1 MSFPLLRSLAS
12 LCLSSSSLSDYISG
26 SRSRAVGFGRWAKLG
41 ALCLLLLAG
50 GQRSQAQSGIA
61 TYTAPP
67 TLVGSTVTSLTAN
80 VTITAA
86 GTSAAGANNPVRVL
100 TQGVAGLD
108 FNLVTGGTCS
118 ASTAYY
124 VGDVCS
130 VEYSFTPTHPWSR
143 FGGVEVVTASGAVL
157 GSSYITGI
165 GNGPQTTFGLSTPAA
180 PSLLGGGFYQP
191 AGIAVD
197 AGGNVYVDDQ
207 SNKLIKE
214 IPAGCL
220 TAGCATTLGGGLNL
234 PTGMAVDGLGNV
246 YVADPF
252 AIANLHVV
260 EIPPGCASSSCMTV
274 LGGGF
279 SHPAS
284 VAVDGSGNVYVGDF
298 GTSTVTMMPAG
309 CLSSSCVTVIGGGY
323 SNPEGV
329 AVDAGGNVYVA
340 DQPNHTITKII
351 PGCTNVNCVTTI
363 GGGFSAPVGV
373 AVDGTGNV
381 YVTDVTTELLTM
393 IPPGCL
399 SASCVVT
406 LAGGYNYPA
415 AVAVD
420 GSGNLYVTDQKN
432 DEIKKIDMQDAPR
445 LSFAD
450 TSIGNSSAQQI
461 VTLGNNGN
469 LPLTI
474 SALTETNASLAG
486 AATTCAASGAGATV
500 AAGGNCV
507 LGVEFV
513 PAITGPNTGSAGI
526 TDNTLNAS
534 ATQSIALAGAGLGT
548 GGTAQTITFPA
559 PTAVVAN
566 GVAPITLTAT
576 ASSAL
581 AVYYT
586 VTGPATLSG
595 STLTITGAG
604 TVVATAHQDGDATYS
619 PAPSVT
625 QSIFVSSGA
634 VEPVGT
640 TSGTLTATV
649 TITTAGKPKTITVS
663 TQGVASLDFS
673 SHTGGNCSTSTTY
686 IAGAQCTESY
696 TFKPTHPWAR
706 YGSIQLTDTSGNIL
720 GTTFISGTGTG
731 PQATF
736 SLSNAVPVALKAPS
750 PNYSRPRGLAVDAGG
765 NVYVADEANVAVY
778 EVPASGGTVTTVG
791 NSNTFAVPYSVA
803 VDGAGNVY
811 VTDVSRQEMTKMPKG
826 CLNSNCAVQT
836 SDPIFSGPVGI
847 AVDGSGNVYVSD
859 AGYNRIV
866 MLPAG
871 CFADSCSVTLGGG
884 FSSPYGVAVDTSGD
898 VYVADSGNHAVKE
911 IPQGCLDASCVV
923 TLGGGFTT
931 PDGVAVDGV
940 GNVYVADVAGVLA
953 QIPPNCF
960 SASCVTTTSTGFT
973 APFSV
978 AIDGSGNLYVS
989 DTATLNMYK
998 IDVDLKSTLTL
1009 TFPGNT
1015 FVGRSTAQQVVT
1027 LANDGNMPLALST
1040 LTSTNGNFTGA
1051 GTTCIANG
1059 TVAAGASCGLGIEYA
1074 PTTTGSPRTGT
1085 ASIKDNSLNAS
1096 TTQTIQLTG
1105 TAIANVPD
1113 TTTTTV
1119 GLNPATV
1126 AWGGAT
1132 MLNATVADTITPA
1145 MKPVGSVT
1153 FYDTVGST
1161 TSTLGSATVT
1171 NGVASLSY
1179 NVTTAGA
1186 NTITAAYTTSNT
1198 TLYAASSDTTGQV
1211 LTVNPRPVVTGITPA
1226 SGPITGGTAVTIT
1239 GTSFTGL
1246 TGVMFGSS
1254 AATNVVFVNA
1264 TTVTAVAPADAL
1276 GIVDITVITDSTSAT
1291 STADQFAY
1299 IVPPSYTPNTPV
1311 GSTVTNLTAYIT
1323 ITAAGTSASTT
1334 IAAVKVVTQGATG
1347 LDFNLVTGG
1356 TCAANTVY
1364 STGDVCSVEYSFTP
1378 LHPWARFGGIEVV
1391 TASGAVLGSSY
1402 LSGIGT
1408 GPQAT
1413 FSLSTLT
1420 APSTLGGGF
1429 DEPTGLAVDA
1439 SGNIY
1444 VADQY
1449 NSQIKE
1455 MPAGCLDASCTTTL
1469 GSGYTYPVGI
1479 AVDGLGNVY
1488 VANPYYGARLV
1499 EMPPGCADSSCM
1511 TNLGGGFNTPDSVAI
1526 DGSGN
1531 VYVADFGTHA
1541 VTKMPPGCLDSSCVT
1556 TIGGGYNSPQ
1566 GVAVDVS
1573 GNVYVADQQNGTV
1586 TEIPPGCIVSTCVVT
1601 LGGGFGQPD
1610 AVAVD
1615 GGGNVYV
1622 TDVVS
1627 ESLMKIPPGCFS
1639 ASCVVTLGG
1648 NYSYPAGI
1656 ALDGSGN
1663 LYVSDQRNNHVKKI
1677 DVQDAPSL
1685 SFASTPVGSSSA
1697 QQVVTLGNNGNMPL
1711 TVSALTG
1718 NDASFGGAATSCSST
1733 ATVAAEGTCL
1743 LGIEFAPASPG
1754 AVIGSASITDNT
1766 LNAGTTQVI
1775 ALIGTGVGT
1784 GSTAQ
1789 TITFPPLPSSVSN
1802 GVSPLTLTATASSNL
1817 AVYYTVTGPA
1827 TVSGSTLTI
1836 TGAGAVV
1843 VTANQD
1849 GDATYA
1855 PAPSV
1860 TQSIFVSTGAVLPV
1874 GTLSGTLTA
1883 TMTFAASVTLS
1894 TTLATAIQVTTQGI
1908 SGLEFNYLAGGT
1920 CVPGGTYDSTHSCT
1934 VNYTFEPAHPW
1945 ARLGGIV
1952 LMDGA
1957 GNIAST
1963 AFLGGLGTGPQT
1975 TFSLST
1981 PSIPV
1986 VLGSGYV
1993 RPRGI
1998 AVDAAGN
2005 VFIPDSTSAN
2015 PAVYELLAAGGYTA
2029 VNTLGGGGFG
2039 APYSVAVDGSGNV
2052 YITDSANVTKRQES
2066 CLSSNCV
2073 VTLAPMFAQPVALA
2087 ADSSGNVYVSDLAYH
2102 RIAMLPAGCLVAS
2115 CSITLGGG
2123 FNMPYGVAVDKDGNV
2138 YVADEGNHAVNE
2150 IPQGCVDVSCVV
2162 TLGGGFSSP
2171 TGVAVDGLGNVY
2183 VADISGTVSEMSPNC
2198 FSTACMTAIGSGF
2211 VKPFSIAVDGS
2222 GNLYVSDIATLKVSR
2237 IDVQDAPSLAF
2248 ASTYVGSSSA
2258 QQVVTLGNNG
2268 NMPLTISALTGTNAS
2283 FAGAGTTCSISAT
2296 LAAGAGCGLG
2306 VEFVP
2311 TAVGS
2316 PLTGSGNITDND
2328 LYINPNPTQIIQVS
2342 GTSLAVAPTVATVSA
2357 VSAAYGA
2364 TTGITV
2370 TATESGAGGVVTGGV
2385 VTFGTTGSVGG
2396 SFTPATCTLV
2406 AAGTCT
2412 TVYTP
2417 SGTLA
2422 AGAYTNDITASFAA
2436 VGNYSAASST
2446 NDLSI
2451 TTIAPATATVSAVS
2465 AAYGAMTGITVTAT
2479 ESGAGGVVTGG
2490 LVTFGITGSVGGSF
2504 NPATCTLVA
2513 AGTCTTVYTPSG
2525 TLAAGT
2531 YSGDIT
2537 ASFAAVGNYTAASTT
2552 SNLSISTVA
2561 PVTATLSGVSTVYGS
2576 TTGITVTATENG
2588 TAGVV
2593 TGGVVTFGTS
2603 GSVGGSFNPATCTL
2617 IAAGTCTTVYTPSG
2631 TLAAGSYT
2639 ADITATFATTGNYT
2653 AANASGNLTITSIA
2667 PGTTTVSAVSSA
2679 YGSTTG
2685 ITVTATESGTAGVV
2699 TGGVVTFGT
2708 TGSVGGS
2715 FNPATCTLT
2724 AAGTCTTVY
2733 TPSGTLAA
2741 GSYAA
2746 DITASFAAV
2755 GNYSAATSTGN
2766 LTITSVAPAVTM
2778 VSAISS
2784 AYGSTTG
2791 ITVTATE
2798 SGTAGV
2804 VTGGV
2809 VTFGTAGSV
2818 GGSFNPASCT
2828 LIAAGTCTT
2837 VYTPSGTLAAGT
2849 YSGDI
2854 TSSFAT
2860 VGNYSVANAA
2870 NNLSI
2875 TTVAPITSTVSAV
2888 SVAYGSTTGITV
2900 TAAESGSAGVVTG
2913 GIVTFGTSGSV
2924 GGSFNPATCTLTA
2937 AGTCTTVYTP
2947 SGTLAAGTYNS
2958 DITASFATV
2967 GNYTAAS
2974 TTSSLSITTVAP
2986 LAAIVS
2992 AVSSAYG
2999 STTGITVTATESGAG
3014 GVVTGGVVTFVTNGS
3029 VGGSFNPATCTLTA
3043 AGICTTVYTPSGTL
3057 AVGTY
3062 ASDISGS
3069 FAATGNYAAAN
3080 ASGNLTITSIAP
3092 ATTTVSAVSSAY
3104 GSTTGITVT
3113 AAESGTAGVVTGG
3126 VVTFGTTGSVGGS
3139 FNPATCTLTAA
3150 GTCTTVYT
3158 PSGTLAAGSYA
3169 ADITATFAAVNN
3181 YSAATSMGNLTITS
3195 VAPAATMIS
3204 AVSSAYGSTTGIT
3217 VTATESG
3224 TAGVVTGGVVT
3235 FGTAGSVGGSFN
3247 PATCTLTA
3255 AGTCT
3260 TVYTPS
3266 GTLAAGSYAADITAS
3281 FAMVGN
3287 YTAASTTSN
3296 LSISTVAPVA
3306 AALSGVS
3313 TAYGSTTGIT
3323 VTATEN
3329 GTAGVVTGGVV
3340 TFGTSGSVGGSFNPA
3355 TCTLTAAGTCTTVY
3369 APSGT
3374 LAAGTYNSDITA
3386 SFATVGNYTAASTTS
3401 NLSISTVAP
3410 VTATVSAVSSAYG
3423 SVTGITVTATE
3434 SGSAGVVTGG
3444 IVTFG
3449 TSGSVG
3455 GSFNPATCTLI
3466 AAGTCTTVYTPSGTL
3481 AAGAYTGDIT
3491 ATFAKVGNYSAASAT
3506 SNLSVTTIAPITSTV
3521 SVVSSAYG
3529 SATGITVTATES
3541 GTAGIVTGGVVTF
3554 GTSGGVG
3561 GSFSPS
3567 TCTLLVSGTCTTI
3580 YTPSTTLAAGTYSN
3594 DITASFA
3601 AVGNY
3606 STSSATSNLSIIT
3619 VAPAAATVSAVS
3631 SAYGSTTGITITA
3644 TESGTAGV
3652 VTNGIVTFGTAG
3664 SVGGSFVPASCTLL
3678 AAGTCTTVYTP
3689 SGTLAAGVYNND
3701 ITASFAAVTNY
3712 TAASATSNLSVSQ
3725 RTPVLTLSNVVAV
3738 TYPSNSNLSVSLA
3751 WTGSGAAPTGAV
3763 TFSVD
3768 SGAAVNASCTGTV
3781 TPVTCIYSGSFAVGP
3796 HTLNASYAADTNY
3809 AGTSAA
3815 AGSFTVLP
3823 NTSKLVF
3830 GISPATPLTAGG
3842 NGGSAITVQE
3852 ENPSSAIVTTAT
3864 DPINLAVTGPVGFV
3878 TKLYGPTN
3886 AIAGVASF
3894 NVSAAALTVPGTYTY
3909 TATFGSL
3916 TSAVASET
3924 VNPAVSATTAISST
3938 TLTENHPASAF
3949 TPVTG
3954 AGGTGTLSYSVL
3966 PVLPTGLSFNSG
3978 TGTISG
3984 TPSVISAATVYTVT
3998 VTDTNSA
4005 TSTATFSLTVN
4016 SAVIAAQSVAST
4028 TLTQNHLSPT
4038 FTPVTATGGTGTL
4051 TYSVLPALP
4060 TGLSMSVAGSISG
4073 TPTATSTLTAYAV
4086 TVTDS
4091 NGATTTAS
4099 FNLTVNSAVA
4109 ITTSASST
4117 VLTAN
4122 HLAAAFTPVTGAGG
4136 TGALTYS
4143 VLPVLPSGLSMATTG
4158 AISGTPTVTSP
4169 LTAYTVT
4176 VTDINA
4182 ATATA
4187 TFNLTVSGPVSAT
4200 TSVSNTTL
4208 TESHAS
4214 TAFTPVTGTGGTG
4227 TLTYSVLPVLPTGLS
4242 FSTAG
4247 VVSGTPTV
4255 TSTATIYTVTV
4266 TDTNS
4271 ATATATF
4278 SLTVTGSVS
4287 AATAVSSTTL
4297 TENHV
4302 AASFTPVTGAGGTG
4316 TLIYSVL
4323 PVLPT
4328 GLSFSTAGVVS
4339 GTPIVTSA
4347 ASNYTVTVTDANSAT
4362 ATATFSLTVTGS
4374 VSAVTA
4380 ISSTTLTQNHLATTF
4395 SPVTGVGGTGMLTY
4409 SVLPALPTGLSFS
4422 TAGVVSGTPTATSPL
4437 TAYTV
4442 TVTDSNAAT
4451 ATATFNLTITGSVSA
4466 ITSIPGTTL
4475 TESRMATAFTP
4486 VTGTSGTGT
4495 LTYSVLPALPM
4506 GLSFSTAGVVSGT
4519 PTVTS
4524 AAITYTVTVTD
4535 ANAATATATFN
4546 LTVSGAVSAVTAI
4559 SSTTLTES
4567 RMATAFTPVT
4577 GTGGTAALTYSV
4589 LPALPAGL
4597 SFSTAGVV
4605 SGTPTVT
4612 SVATIYTVTV
4622 TDVNAA
4628 TATATFSLAVS
4639 GSVSAAI
4646 SISSTTLTQDHAA
4659 TAFTPVTGTGG
4670 TGTLTYSVFPALP
4683 TGLSFSTAGVVSGT
4697 PTVASAATNYTVTV
4711 TDANS
4716 ATATATFSLTVS
4728 GPVVATQAVAATNLI
4743 VNQTAMAFT
4752 PVLGSGGF
4760 GSLIYSVLPVLPA
4773 GLSFASSTGTIT
4785 GTPTVTSVT
4794 ATYAVTVTDT
4804 NHASTAA
4811 SFSLTVTAEAP
4822 TILFT
4827 VPNHTYGDAAFS
4839 VSASSNSTGAFT
4851 YSIVSGP
4858 ATITGNTVT
4867 ITNAGLV
4874 VLQAAQA
4881 AEGDYTAG
4889 TQNANFTVSAEAPTI
4904 TFAVPNH
4911 AYGDA
4916 AFGVSASSNST
4927 GAFTYS
4933 VVSGPA
4939 TITGS
4944 TVTLTGGGTVT
4955 LQASEAAD
4963 ANYSAAT
4970 KNASFAISTAT
4981 LTIKANDASRLYGAA
4996 NPAFTGSVGG
5006 AQPGDNLVENFT
5018 TSATMLSPVATYA
5031 IVPSVTGPNV
5041 SSYTE
5046 NVVNGTLT
5054 IAQAPTSITLSASS
5068 IAIASGQNVTFTAQ
5082 VSPSTSGMPTGIVTV
5097 LDNGG
5102 PLTTLTLAGGSATY
5116 VTTALSPGIAHVLT
5130 AVYGGDS
5137 NFLGTTASGTP
5148 AGTVTVTVGGTD
5160 TAITPTSGTS
5170 FTLLPGGALNFS
5182 LLLTPQPGAYPGPV
5196 TFSISGLPPG
5206 ATATFT
5212 PQSLSAITSPTTV
5225 QVTIQ
5230 TAASTAKLIRMH
5242 GDMGVIALGL
5252 LLIPVGC
5259 SRRTRKRLRKLSVL
5273 AILLGGVLS
5282 SMAITG
5288 CGSNGG
5294 FFRQASENYTLII
5307 TATSGSVKHVATI
5320 TLNIQ

>member
-469 LPLTI
+469 MPLTI

-604 TVVATAHQDGDATYS
+604 TVVVTAHQDGDATYS

-1883 TMTFAASVTLS
+1883 TMTFTASVTLNA
-1894 TTLATAIQVTTQGI
+1894 TLATAIQVTTQGI

-2451 TTIAPATATVSAVS
+2451 TTIAPATAAVSAVS

-4323 PVLPT
+4323 PTLPT

-4395 SPVTGVGGTGMLTY
+4395 SPVTGAGGTGTLTY

-4451 ATATFNLTITGSVSA
+4451 ATATFNLTVTGSVSA

-4716 ATATATFSLTVS
+4716 ATATATFSLTIS

>member
-469 LPLTI
+469 MPLTI

-604 TVVATAHQDGDATYS
+604 TVVVTAHQDGDATYS

-1883 TMTFAASVTLS
+1883 TMTFTASVTLNA
-1894 TTLATAIQVTTQGI
+1894 TLATAIQVTTQGI

-2451 TTIAPATATVSAVS
+2451 TTIAPATAAVSAVS

-2490 LVTFGITGSVGGSF
+2490 VVTFGITGSVGGSF

-3619 VAPAAATVSAVS
+3619 VAPTAATVSAVS

-3984 TPSVISAATVYTVT
+3984 TPSVISAATVYTVI

-4214 TAFTPVTGTGGTG
+4214 TAFAPVTGTGGTG

-4323 PVLPT
+4323 PTLPT

-4716 ATATATFSLTVS
+4716 ATATATFSLTIS